1 MKKANTTRVTLRYKW
16 GSNFCQH
23 LYIDYYPPIIDDNG
37 NETRRE
43 FLRMKITP
51 LLKADGTPKGKKT
64 GVFPIKDAAKCDT
77 NEFYTYSAEDNAK
90 IEVAQ
95 TLVAKRQKDAFLG
108 SVISEDERKAQELN
122 KRQKEKVFDFINDL
136 MNNKGQKRRV
146 AYKSVMDY
154 LKAFATCK
162 NIETLQ
168 FSHLTTNFCDEFV
181 NYLKTTKL
189 VSNTISLY
197 CSVFRTIIKRAY
209 ENNYLK
215 NNIKINQIAMDKVST
230 REYLNIDEL
239 YRLEQTPCD
248 NEVVK
253 NMCLFS
259 AYTGLRHGD
268 IIKLTWNN
276 VIERNSEL
284 SVRIRMQKTQREL
297 IVPISKKAQQF
308 LPLKTDAND
317 ERIFDPMCANR
328 SENYH
333 LKMWVARAGINRKIT
348 FHCFRHTFA
357 MIQLENG
364 TGLDVIQKMLGHTN
378 IATTQIYAKVSEKMM
393 REAVERIK

>member
-1 MKKANTTRVTLRYKW
+1 M
-16 GSNFCQH
+16 
-23 LYIDYYPPIIDDNG
+23 
-37 NETRRE
+37 
-43 FLRMKITP
+43 
-51 LLKADGTPKGKKT
+51 
-64 GVFPIKDAAKCDT
+64 
-77 NEFYTYSAEDNAK
+77 
-90 IEVAQ
+90 
-95 TLVAKRQKDAFLG
+95 
-108 SVISEDERKAQELN
+108 
-122 KRQKEKVFDFINDL
+122 
-136 MNNKGQKRRV
+136 
-146 AYKSVMDY
+146 
-154 LKAFATCK
+154 
-162 NIETLQ
+162 
-168 FSHLTTNFCDEFV
+168 FS
-181 NYLKTTKL
+181 
-189 VSNTISLY
+189 S
-197 CSVFRTIIKRAY
+197 
-209 ENNYLK
+209 
-215 NNIKINQIAMDKVST
+215 
-230 REYLNIDEL
+230 
-239 YRLEQTPCD
+239 
-248 NEVVK
+248 
-253 NMCLFS
+253 
-259 AYTGLRHGD
+259 YTGLRHGD

-364 TGLDVIQKMLGHTN
+364 TSLDVIQKMLGHTN